1 MCDMGCCRHIVVKA
15 TFICRSVL
23 VYCLTQ
29 NNTTAIYKQIPII
42 RHLQAINWHIFLRL
56 YTTKIRQFS
65 AKMGQKRTKIPSKTA
80 FNIKKH
86 NITKC
91 SQATHLRHLRALNLA
106 GAVRIEL
113 TTRGF
118 GDRCS
123 TCWAIPLQ
131 NWWAIGDSNPEPT
144 GYEPVALTN
153 WANGPRI
160 MIEIYSSQE
169 EPDCCSFLVSA
180 FIYLSGPSPAK
191 YFRRIW
197 A

>member
-1 MCDMGCCRHIVVKA
+1 MRDRNYFIGCLLQVITH
-15 TFICRSVL
+15 TS
-23 VYCLTQ
+23 LTQ
-29 NNTTAIYKQIPII
+29 VCVYDTLRQSGFASFTQNSHKLPKKECQSKKKTTQTAS
-42 RHLQAINWHIFLRL
+42 LRG
-56 YTTKIRQFS
+56 F
-65 AKMGQKRTKIPSKTA
+65 
-80 FNIKKH
+80 
-86 NITKC
+86 
-91 SQATHLRHLRALNLA
+91 LA

-131 NWWAIGDSNPEPT
+131 NWWAIGDSNPGPT

-169 EPDCCSFLVSA
+169 EPDCCSFLMSA
-180 FIYLSGPSPAK
+180 FIYLSRPSPAK